1 MTIRMGYW
9 DCPACSHKR
18 IEGPLPN
25 CPACGKPRGAEVQFY
40 TDDAAPVV
48 EDPELIARARMGA
61 DWHCRYCGAD
71 NRAGMIDCQTC
82 GAGPD
87 GTKRRAE
94 RIIPNAQPPKP
105 PSRVG
110 LILAAMAVLAAV
122 LFGGCWFLFMRTTA
136 LKVTVVE
143 ATWSKSIQIEE
154 LKAERK
160 SDWKEDVPADAR
172 EISRTPKSKT
182 TKVQEG
188 TTKVKTGKKDL
199 GNGMFEDI
207 YKEEPKYVEK
217 KVEGTWVT
225 YEVDRWI
232 AGQTLKKETTDES
245 EPPDPAF
252 TESKTQRIGKRTNE
266 LVLALS
272 GGGKSYTYAI
282 DLSKE
287 SSPKTKVSAF
297 KKGQTF
303 TAMVTTAGAVTE
315 LKP

>member
-18 IEGPLPN
+18 VEGPLHN
-25 CPACGKPRGAEVQFY
+25 CPACGKPRGADVQFY

-48 EDPELIARARMGA
+48 EDPELVARARMGA
-61 DWHCRYCGAD
+61 DWQCRYCGAD
-71 NRAGMIDCQTC
+71 NRAGMIDCQGC

-94 RIIPNAQPPKP
+94 RFIPNAQPPKP
-105 PSRVG
+105 PSRLG
-110 LILAAMAVLAAV
+110 LILAIVGVVVAL
-122 LFGGCWFLFMRTTA
+122 LGGGIWFLFLRTSA
-136 LKVTVVE
+136 LKVTVEQV
-143 ATWSKSIQIEE
+143 TWSKSIQIEE
-154 LKAERK
+154 LKTERK
-160 SDWKEDVPADAR
+160 SGWKEDVPSDAR
-172 EISRTPKSKT
+172 EVSRTAKSKT

-217 KVEGTWVT
+217 SVEGTWVT
-225 YEVDRWI
+225 YDVDRWI
-232 AGQTLKKETTDES
+232 AGQTLKKETTDAS
-245 EPPDPAF
+245 EPPDPVF
-252 TESKTQRIGKRTNE
+252 TESKTQRIGKRVNE
-266 LVLALS
+266 LVLALQ
-272 GGGKSYTYAI
+272 GGGKSYTYSI

-287 SSPKTKVSAF
+287 SSAKSKVSSF
-297 KKGQTF
+297 KKGQTY
-303 TAMVTTAGAVTE
+303 TAMVTTTGAVTE